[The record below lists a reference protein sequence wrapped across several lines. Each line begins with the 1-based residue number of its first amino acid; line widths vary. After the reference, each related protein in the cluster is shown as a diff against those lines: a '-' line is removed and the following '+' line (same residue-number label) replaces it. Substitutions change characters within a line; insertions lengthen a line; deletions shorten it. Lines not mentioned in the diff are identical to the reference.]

1 MPTNVT
7 QQLNTEQERAIN
19 TTEGP
24 LLIIAGAGS
33 GKTKVIT
40 HRILNLI
47 KKGVAPHSILAI
59 TFTNKAAKEMRE
71 RVEKLLE
78 EDKTLNLPISMR
90 ERPFVSTFHALGV
103 HIIRENAGLLGLTR
117 HFTIYDRSDSRRA
130 IKEAMVQCS
139 VDPKAFEPGTILNM
153 ISRAKGD
160 GMGRSEYID
169 NAGERG
175 GGKSRGKGGGLVEDT
190 VVNVWEKYEAILSKE
205 KSLDFDDLLLRTAQ
219 LLEKYPAVRAH
230 YNALWKYIHIDEYQD
245 TNRVQYKIARL
256 LAEKKSSSEPKDDN
270 SSDNV
275 GPNICVVG
283 DADQNIYSWRGATIE
298 NILNFEKDYPN
309 AQVIALEMNYRSTK
323 TIIAAANDIIE
334 KNTVRKKKTLRT
346 DNADGD
352 KITIIASYSEDNE
365 AQSIADE
372 ARRLI
377 ANGVSPREIAV
388 LYRANFQSRALEE
401 SFIKKNIPYQ
411 LVGTR
416 FFERKEVKDVLSY
429 IRAALNW
436 KIGADKGGTGG
447 KTANEGGWG
456 DIARI
461 INVPARGIGKVTVAK
476 ILSGM
481 ENELPPAMKE
491 KLSGFWKLLSDIRIE
506 IAEKK
511 PSEAV
516 KFVIQETG
524 MERMLRPRS
533 DGGSGDAEDEERLL
547 NVRELVSVAAQYDH
561 LPIGAPQKADGVA
574 EIATTENSDE
584 VTGIEAFLANA
595 ALASDQDDLE
605 KDKNAAKLMT
615 VHASKGL
622 EFEYVFV
629 AGLEED
635 LFPFKH
641 MDDADISLAEEEEER
656 RLFYVAITRAKKKLY
671 LSYTIIRTIY
681 GAQRISTPSSF
692 ISDIDPELIDD
703 HKPEKPSGAKAI
715 FIDF

>member
-1 MPTNVT
+1 MPEINTG
-7 QQLNTEQERAIN
+7 QKLNAEQERAVN
-19 TTEGP
+19 TTQGP

-71 RVEKLLE
+71 RINALLA
-78 EDKTLNLPISMR
+78 EDKGLNIPISMN

-130 IKEAMVQCS
+130 IKEAMLQSS
-139 VDPKAFEPGTILNM
+139 VDPKAFEPGVILNM

-160 GMGRSEYID
+160 GLGRLEYLD
-169 NAGERG
+169 RAD
-175 GGKSRGKGGGLVEDT
+175 GKGAKRSMEEMAA
-190 VVNVWEKYEAILSKE
+190 NVWEKYEVILVKD
-205 KSLDFDDLLLRTAQ
+205 KALDFDDLLLKTAQ
-219 LLEKYPAVRAH
+219 LLEKYKDVREH
-230 YNALWKYIHIDEYQD
+230 YNAVWKYIHIDEYQD
-245 TNRVQYKIARL
+245 TNRVQYKIAKL
-256 LAEKKSSSEPKDDN
+256 LAGN
-270 SSDNV
+270 NA
-275 GPNICVVG
+275 PNICVVG

-298 NILNFEKDYPN
+298 NILNFEKDYPE

-323 TIIAAANDIIE
+323 TIITAANNIIE
-334 KNTVRKKKTLRT
+334 KNIVRKKKTLRT
-346 DNADGD
+346 DNAIGE
-352 KITIIASYSEDNE
+352 KISLLASYSEDNE
-365 AQSIADE
+365 AQTIADE
-372 ARRLI
+372 SRRLI
-377 ANGVSPREIAV
+377 ADGASPREIAV

-411 LVGTR
+411 LVGVR
-416 FFERKEVKDVLSY
+416 FFERKEIKDVLSY

-436 KIGADKGGTGG
+436 K
-447 KTANEGGWG
+447 NEGGWG

-461 INVPARGIGKVTVAK
+461 INIPPRGIGKVTVAK
-476 ILSGM
+476 LFSNK
-481 ENELPPAMKE
+481 EELIPPATRAKIAQ
-491 KLSGFWKLLSDIRIE
+491 FRKLLGDIHVVL
-506 IAEKK
+506 AEKK

-524 MERMLRPRS
+524 IENMLRPRS
-533 DGGSGDAEDEERLL
+533 DGGQGDSEDEERLL
-547 NVRELVSVAAQYDH
+547 NVRELVSVAAHYDH
-561 LPIGAPQKADGVA
+561 LAQ
-574 EIATTENSDE
+574 NSA
-584 VTGIEAFLANA
+584 GIEALLENA

-605 KDKNAAKLMT
+605 KDDNAVKLMT

-629 AGLEED
+629 AGLEQD

-641 MDDADISLAEEEEER
+641 MDEDDMSQAEEEEER

-681 GAQRISTPSSF
+681 GAQRISAPSEF
-692 ISDIDPELIDD
+692 IADIEEGLIEN
-703 HKPEKPSGAKAI
+703 HIPEKPNGAKRI